1 MARSHLVDDG
11 LWERSSRCWWIAPRS
26 RQGAPSQ
33 RPDSVHGDRVCAGDW
48 GTLANGPSADR
59 LFWGDRLAA
68 VAGVAA
74 RRGVGETAPRT
85 SPPLERRGVHPCTEQ
100 LLRPQKPRACL
111 TDRRARV
118 SFCS

>member
-1 MARSHLVDDG
+1 MARSQLVDDR

-59 LFWGDRLAA
+59 LFWGGRLAA

-74 RRGVGETAPRT
+74 RRVW
-85 SPPLERRGVHPCTEQ
+85 ERLHRE
-100 LLRPQKPRACL
+100 LLRRLNAEGYIHVLSSYSGHRSPGP
-111 TDRRARV
+111 V
-118 SFCS
+118 

>member
-1 MARSHLVDDG
+1 MARSQLVDDR

-59 LFWGDRLAA
+59 LFWGGRLAA

-85 SPPLERRGVHPCTEQ
+85 SPPLERRWPDQLVAGVVDSSHIRA
-100 LLRPQKPRACL
+100 LRGGPDRAF
-111 TDRRARV
+111 AG
-118 SFCS
+118 